1 MKNVNNFCAY
11 IRNRSNVTKKAIVL
25 LAIMIAPIV
34 SFGQSFFDKYES
46 MKGVT
51 SGVIGQKMFKMI
63 ATIDVDLDDPEAQ
76 GFLNMVKKIES
87 VKVLS
92 TGDKSISASLASDA
106 EKYISSS
113 KLDELMRFKDGN
125 QTVKFYVKE
134 GRDENHVK
142 ELLMYIDGLKE
153 LTKDSKVEIN
163 GEKRDIETIVVSI
176 IGDVDLREIS
186 KITSKMNVPGGEH
199 LEKAGKG
206 KAKKQ

>member
-1 MKNVNNFCAY
+1 MRNLKNLRVY
-11 IRNRSNVTKKAIVL
+11 LQKKRDVSKKAVVL
-25 LAIMIAPIV
+25 LAILIAPML

-51 SGVIGQKMFKMI
+51 SGVISQKMFKMI

-76 GFLNMVKKIES
+76 GFLDMVKKIQS
-87 VKVLS
+87 IKVLS
-92 TGDKSISASLASDA
+92 TGDSSISSSLSADT

-142 ELLMYIDGLKE
+142 ELLMFISGLKE
-153 LTKDSKVEIN
+153 LTKDANIEIN
-163 GEKRDIETIVVSI
+163 GEKREIETILVSI

-206 KAKKQ
+206 KKQ

>member
-1 MKNVNNFCAY
+1 MKNVTTVLDY
-11 IRNRSNVTKKAIVL
+11 LKGRKDVSKKAILVL
-25 LAIMIAPIV
+25 ALMVAPML
-34 SFGQSFFDKYES
+34 SFGQSFFSKYES

-51 SGVIGQKMFKMI
+51 SGVISQKMFKMI

-76 GFLNMVKKIES
+76 GFLDMVKKVES
-87 VKVLS
+87 IKVLS
-92 TGDKSISASLASDA
+92 TGDKTISSNLAADA
-106 EKYISSS
+106 EKYIGSA

-142 ELLMYIDGLKE
+142 ELLMYINGLKE
-153 LTKDSKVEIN
+153 LTQDAKIEIN

-176 IGDVDLREIS
+176 IGDIDLREIS

-199 LEKAGKG
+199 LEKASKG
-206 KAKKQ
+206 KKQ

>member
-1 MKNVNNFCAY
+1 MRNLKNLRIYLQKKRDV
-11 IRNRSNVTKKAIVL
+11 SKKAVVL
-25 LAIMIAPIV
+25 LAILIAPML

-51 SGVIGQKMFKMI
+51 SGVISQKMFKMI

-76 GFLNMVKKIES
+76 GFLDMVKKIQS
-87 VKVLS
+87 IKVLS
-92 TGDKSISASLASDA
+92 TGDSSISSSLSADT

-142 ELLMYIDGLKE
+142 ELLMFISGLKE
-153 LTKDSKVEIN
+153 LTKDANIEIN
-163 GEKRDIETIVVSI
+163 GEKREIETILVSI

-206 KAKKQ
+206 KKQ

>member
-1 MKNVNNFCAY
+1 MKHVKNLRSY
-11 IRNRSNVTKKAIVL
+11 LQNRSTMSKKAIIL
-25 LAIMIAPIV
+25 LAIMIAPMV
-34 SFGQSFFDKYES
+34 SFGQSFFSKYES

-51 SGVIGQKMFKMI
+51 SGVISQKMFKMI

-76 GFLNMVKKIES
+76 GFLDMVKKVES
-87 VKVLS
+87 IKVLS
-92 TGDKSISASLASDA
+92 TGDKTISSNLAADA
-106 EKYISSS
+106 EKYIGSS

-142 ELLMYIDGLKE
+142 ELLMYVNGLKE
-153 LTKDSKVEIN
+153 LTKEANIEIN

-176 IGDVDLREIS
+176 IGDIDLREIS

-199 LEKAGKG
+199 LEKASKG
-206 KAKKQ
+206 KKQ

>member
-1 MKNVNNFCAY
+1 MKKLKKLHAY
-11 IRNRSNVTKKAIVL
+11 LQKKSGVSKKAVIL
-25 LAIMIAPIV
+25 LAILIAPMV

-51 SGVIGQKMFKMI
+51 SGVISQKMFKMI
-63 ATIDVDLDDPEAQ
+63 ATIDVDLDDSEAQ
-76 GFLNMVKKIES
+76 GYLDMVKKIQS
-87 VKVLS
+87 IKVLS
-92 TGDKSISASLASDA
+92 TGDSNISSSLSADT

-113 KLDELMRFKDGN
+113 KMDELMRFKDGS

-142 ELLMYIDGLKE
+142 ELLMYISGLKE
-153 LTKDSKVEIN
+153 LTKDANIEIN
-163 GEKRDIETIVVSI
+163 GEKREVETILVSI

-199 LEKAGKG
+199 LEKAGKS
-206 KAKKQ
+206 KKQ

>member
-1 MKNVNNFCAY
+1 MKNVINLRAY
-11 IRNRSNVTKKAIVL
+11 LQNRTYVSKKALLL
-25 LAIMIAPIV
+25 LAIMIAPMV
-34 SFGQSFFDKYES
+34 SFGQSFFSKYES

-51 SGVIGQKMFKMI
+51 SGVISQKMFKMI

-76 GFLNMVKKIES
+76 GFLDMVKKIES

-92 TGDKSISASLASDA
+92 TGDKTISSNLAADA
-106 EKYISSS
+106 EKYIGSS

-142 ELLMYIDGLKE
+142 ELLMYINGLKE
-153 LTKDSKVEIN
+153 LTKEANIEIN

-176 IGDVDLREIS
+176 IGDIDLREIS
-186 KITSKMNVPGGEH
+186 KITSKMNVPGGQH
-199 LEKAGKG
+199 LEKASKG
-206 KAKKQ
+206 KKQ

>member
-1 MKNVNNFCAY
+1 MKNVNNLHVY
-11 IRNRSNVTKKAIVL
+11 LRNRSNVSKKVIVL
-25 LAIMIAPIV
+25 LAIMIVPMI
-34 SFGQSFFDKYES
+34 SFGQTFFDKYES

-76 GFLNMVKKIES
+76 GFLEMVKKIES

-92 TGDKSISASLASDA
+92 TGDTDISSRLAADT

-125 QTVKFYVKE
+125 QTVKFYVRE

-142 ELLMYIDGLKE
+142 ELLMYISGLKE
-153 LTKDSKVEIN
+153 LTKDSNIEIN
-163 GEKRDIETIVVSI
+163 GEKRDLETILVSI

-186 KITSKMNVPGGEH
+186 KITSKMNVPGGKH
-199 LEKAGKG
+199 LEKAGKS
-206 KAKKQ
+206 KK

>member
-1 MKNVNNFCAY
+1 MKKLNNLRTYLHKA
-11 IRNRSNVTKKAIVL
+11 SSTSKKTVVL
-25 LAIMIAPIV
+25 LAIMIAPMV

-51 SGVIGQKMFKMI
+51 SGVISQKMFKMI

-87 VKVLS
+87 IKVLS
-92 TGDKSISASLASDA
+92 TGDKSISSSLAADA
-106 EKYISSS
+106 EKYIGSS

-142 ELLMYIDGLKE
+142 ELLMYINGLKE
-153 LTKDSKVEIN
+153 LTKDANIEIN
-163 GEKRDIETIVVSI
+163 GEKREIETIVVSI

-186 KITSKMNVPGGEH
+186 KITSKMNVPGGQH
-199 LEKAGKG
+199 LEKASKG
-206 KAKKQ
+206 KKQ

>member
-1 MKNVNNFCAY
+1 MKNVNNRYRQFH
-11 IRNRSNVTKKAIVL
+11 NWSNLTKKGLLLMAI
-25 LAIMIAPIV
+25 IIAPMI

-76 GFLNMVKKIES
+76 GFLDMVKKIES

-92 TGDKSISASLASDA
+92 TGDTNISSKLEADT

-125 QTVKFYVKE
+125 QTVKFYVRE

-142 ELLMYIDGLKE
+142 ELLMYINGLKE
-153 LTKDSKVEIN
+153 LTKDANIEIN
-163 GEKRDIETIVVSI
+163 GEKRDVETILVSI

-186 KITSKMNVPGGEH
+186 KITNKMNVPGGKH
-199 LEKAGKG
+199 LEKAGKR
-206 KAKKQ
+206 KN

>member
-1 MKNVNNFCAY
+1 MRNLKNLRVYLQKKRDVN
-11 IRNRSNVTKKAIVL
+11 KKAVVL
-25 LAIMIAPIV
+25 LAILIAPML

-51 SGVIGQKMFKMI
+51 SGVISQKMFKMI

-76 GFLNMVKKIES
+76 GFLDMVKKIQS
-87 VKVLS
+87 IKVLS
-92 TGDKSISASLASDA
+92 TGDSNISSSLSADT

-142 ELLMYIDGLKE
+142 ELLMFISGLKE
-153 LTKDSKVEIN
+153 LTKDANIEIN
-163 GEKRDIETIVVSI
+163 GEKREIETILVSI

-206 KAKKQ
+206 KKQ

>member
-1 MKNVNNFCAY
+1 MKNVKQLHAY
-11 IRNRSNVTKKAIVL
+11 LQNRSNVSKKVIIL
-25 LAIMIAPIV
+25 LAIMIAPMV
-34 SFGQSFFDKYES
+34 SFGQNFFDKYES

-51 SGVIGQKMFKMI
+51 SGVIGQKMFQMI

-92 TGDKSISASLASDA
+92 TGDKSISSSLAADT
-106 EKYISSS
+106 EKYIGSS
-113 KLDELMRFKDGN
+113 KLEELMRFKDGN

-142 ELLMYIDGLKE
+142 ELLMYINGLKE
-153 LTKDSKVEIN
+153 LTKDANIEIN
-163 GEKRDIETIVVSI
+163 GEKRDVETIVVSI

-199 LEKAGKG
+199 LDKAGKG
-206 KAKKQ
+206 KKQ

>member
-1 MKNVNNFCAY
+1 MRNLKNLRIY
-11 IRNRSNVTKKAIVL
+11 LQKKRDVSKRAVVL
-25 LAIMIAPIV
+25 LAILIAPML

-51 SGVIGQKMFKMI
+51 SGVISQKMFKMI

-76 GFLNMVKKIES
+76 GFLDMVKKIQS
-87 VKVLS
+87 IKVLS
-92 TGDKSISASLASDA
+92 TGDSNISSSLSADT

-113 KLDELMRFKDGN
+113 KLDELMRFKDGG

-142 ELLMYIDGLKE
+142 ELLMFISGLKE
-153 LTKDSKVEIN
+153 LTKDANIEIN
-163 GEKRDIETIVVSI
+163 GEKREIETILVSI

-206 KAKKQ
+206 KKQ

>member
-1 MKNVNNFCAY
+1 MKNLKNLQAY
-11 IRNRSNVTKKAIVL
+11 LQTKTDLSKKTVVL
-25 LAIMIAPIV
+25 LAIMIAPMV

-51 SGVIGQKMFKMI
+51 SGVISQKMFKMI
-63 ATIDVDLDDPEAQ
+63 ATIDVDLEDPEAQ
-76 GFLNMVKKIES
+76 GFLDMVKKIES
-87 VKVLS
+87 IKVLS
-92 TGDKSISASLASDA
+92 TGDVGISKSMAADT
-106 EKYISSS
+106 EKYIGSS

-125 QTVKFYVKE
+125 QSVKFYVKE

-142 ELLMYIDGLKE
+142 ELLMYVNGLKE
-153 LTKDSKVEIN
+153 LTKDANIEIN
-163 GEKRDIETIVVSI
+163 GEKRELETIVVSI

-206 KAKKQ
+206 KKQ

>member
-1 MKNVNNFCAY
+1 MKKLNNLRTNLYKA
-11 IRNRSNVTKKAIVL
+11 SGMSKKAVIL
-25 LAIMIAPIV
+25 LAIMIAPMV

-51 SGVIGQKMFKMI
+51 SGVISQKMFKMI

-76 GFLNMVKKIES
+76 GFLDMVKKIES
-87 VKVLS
+87 IKVLS
-92 TGDKSISASLASDA
+92 TGDKSISSSLAADA
-106 EKYISSS
+106 EKYIGSSR
-113 KLDELMRFKDGN
+113 LDELMRFKDGN

-142 ELLMYIDGLKE
+142 ELLMYINGLKE
-153 LTKDSKVEIN
+153 LTKEANIEIN
-163 GEKRDIETIVVSI
+163 GEKREIETIVVSI

-186 KITSKMNVPGGEH
+186 KITSKMNVPGGKH

-206 KAKKQ
+206 KKQ

>member
-1 MKNVNNFCAY
+1 MRNLKNLRVY
-11 IRNRSNVTKKAIVL
+11 LQKKRDVSKKAVVL
-25 LAIMIAPIV
+25 LAILIAPML

-51 SGVIGQKMFKMI
+51 SGVISQKMFKMI

-76 GFLNMVKKIES
+76 GFLDMVKKIQS
-87 VKVLS
+87 IKVLS
-92 TGDKSISASLASDA
+92 TGDSNISSSLSADT

-142 ELLMYIDGLKE
+142 ELLMYINGLKE
-153 LTKDSKVEIN
+153 LTKDAKIEIN
-163 GEKRDIETIVVSI
+163 GEKRDIETILVSI

-199 LEKAGKG
+199 LEKAGKN
-206 KAKKQ
+206 KSKKQ